1 MLDIQHGGI
10 IVVWFKRKNRITSL
24 SNGQKKKDMPAG
36 VWRVCSDCQEYVT
49 NEEIK
54 RNQHQCP
61 YCSFSYPMPVED
73 RIAITVDENSFQ
85 EFDSHLASKNPLDF
99 DGYDKK
105 MQSAQNKT
113 KRNEGAVT
121 GTAAINGNPIILGVL
136 DFNFMGG
143 SMGSVVGEKITR
155 AAERALND
163 EIPYITISTGGGG
176 ARMQE
181 GMLSLMQMAKTSA
194 AVGKL
199 KQRGIPYISVIA
211 NPTMGGVAASFV
223 ALGDVIIAE
232 PKALI
237 GFAGPRV
244 IEQTIG
250 QQLPEGFQRSE
261 FLLKHGLIDMIVER
275 RQIKNQLIPLLNHL
289 WFNQAQKRF
298 QNLRKSSSQKIYA
311 VTTT

>member
-1 MLDIQHGGI
+1 M
-10 IVVWFKRKNRITSL
+10 VWFKRRNRITSL
-24 SNGQKKKDMPAG
+24 STVQKKKDMPAG
-36 VWRVCSDCQEYVT
+36 VWRVCSECQEYVT

-54 RNQHQCP
+54 RNLHQCP
-61 YCSFSYPMPVED
+61 HCHYSYPMPVED
-73 RIAITVDENSFQ
+73 RIAITVDPNSFV
-85 EFDSHLASKNPLDF
+85 EFDSNLASKNPLDF

-105 MQSAQNKT
+105 MQSAQKKT
-113 KRNEGAVT
+113 NRNEGAVT
-121 GTAAINGNPIILGVL
+121 GSATINGNPVILGIL

-155 AAERALND
+155 AAERALHD

-199 KQRGIPYISVIA
+199 KKHGIPYISIVA

-261 FLLKHGLIDMIVER
+261 FLLQHGHIDIIIDR
-275 RQIKNQLIPLLNHL
+275 PKIKETLSPLLNHL
-289 WFNQAQKRF
+289 WFRQVETRQKK
-298 QNLRKSSSQKIYA
+298 LKEESSKALYA
-311 VTTT
+311 VPAK

>member
-1 MLDIQHGGI
+1 M
-10 IVVWFKRKNRITSL
+10 
-24 SNGQKKKDMPAG
+24 
-36 VWRVCSDCQEYVT
+36 CSECQEYVT

-54 RNQHQCP
+54 RNLHQCP
-61 YCSFSYPMPVED
+61 HCHYAYPMPVED
-73 RIAITVDENSFQ
+73 RIAITVDPNSFI
-85 EFDSHLASKNPLDF
+85 EFDSNLASKNPLDF
-99 DGYDKK
+99 DSYDKK
-105 MQSAQNKT
+105 LQSAQKKT
-113 KRNEGAVT
+113 CRNEGAVT
-121 GTAAINGNPIILGVL
+121 GTAAINGNPVILGIL

-155 AAERALND
+155 AAERALHD

-199 KQRGIPYISVIA
+199 KQHGIPYISVIA

-223 ALGDVIIAE
+223 SLGDIIIAE

-261 FLLKHGLIDMIVER
+261 FLLQHGLIDLIVDR
-275 RQIKNQLIPLLNHL
+275 PNIKKTLSPILNHL
-289 WFNQAQKRF
+289 WYRQVEARQK
-298 QNLRKSSSQKIYA
+298 KMKEISSNRIRA
-311 VTTT
+311 VSTK